1 MATYSRSSNLPATTS
16 QSQVPSTTSASSVSQ
31 MGSKELGSI
40 LIRSLETVQ
49 QALDGGDVPVN
60 AEQIEQ
66 AVTKGINKSVIA
78 KGMGKGGVVAQSGS
92 AADKALANYWE
103 QKKYNEW
110 KKEQDR
116 QKKLDDE
123 ERKRRED
130 NWNKKVDE
138 AFQNINSFSK
148 NPLKGFSDMLDKGVK
163 GLFKGVGHTMDKS
176 FGEIGKDVK
185 DGFGKALAPAKAVG
199 TLVGSGLGAAKS
211 GVIAG
216 AAGVSAIRDRIAG
229 GKVATGQATESGATM
244 GDLIESDN
252 EKQLE
257 KEEQQQEVQ
266 QEQSEKMGELVE
278 EQKKSNK
285 LAELKF
291 GLVIAGIAGVVAAIP
306 AIAGAILPVINNIPT
321 YLKDAGV
328 KVAALISGPNSVG
341 NQIKLTLQQTL
352 ASLADSNNP
361 IVAALGKPFA
371 YGASAELKE
380 EQAAKQAIANE
391 KLNASGASEAM
402 HNLTK
407 DVGAKNASLSSW
419 SKDSASFAKNMSKT
433 DKKKY
438 DSLKKKPLKNWT
450 DDDIKWLE
458 ERLPTD
464 QFQQFQKIH
473 DAALALAELSDVYEK
488 VKADK
493 GTKRDFAAE
502 RAAMAEAGAEYESEK
517 KAEWRLNAL
526 EEGKLSAYDL
536 RTDKEWG
543 NNAELQAAIQSK
555 PELLSNLRQENYFEK
570 LGNAGMDY
578 NEAWGK
584 TLKDTLHD
592 VFGYDIKEK
601 QTGVNLTVGSS
612 NVAPALA
619 N

>member
-16 QSQVPSTTSASSVSQ
+16 QSQVPSTSSASSVSQ

-176 FGEIGKDVK
+176 FGEIGKDIK

-199 TLVGSGLGAAKS
+199 TLVGSGIGAAKN

-216 AAGVSAIRDRIAG
+216 AAGVSAIKDKIASK
-229 GKVATGQATESGATM
+229 KVATGQATESGAAM
-244 GDLIESDN
+244 GDLIESDD

-257 KEEQQQEVQ
+257 KEEQEQEVQ

-306 AIAGAILPVINNIPT
+306 AIAGAILPVINNIPNH
-321 YLKDAGV
+321 LKDAGV
-328 KVAALISGPNSVG
+328 KIAALVSGPNSIL
-341 NQIKLTLQQTL
+341 NQVMLGVEKVLDKVRIPGIGKLFGDMTDDEKADYKNLKGQEDIKEYNKLQRKASNELTSIAMNTGV
-352 ASLADSNNP
+352 DSDDYDLTSEEGRQAY
-361 IVAALGKPFA
+361 AAAVLEG
-371 YGASAELKE
+371 
-380 EQAAKQAIANE
+380 QR
-391 KLNASGASEAM
+391 
-402 HNLTK
+402 
-407 DVGAKNASLSSW
+407 KNAS
-419 SKDSASFAKNMSKT
+419 DYGYDFDEYSARSQIQGTLMRYNKYMSDADKIKASNQEDFDRYFAYQDMEAPKT
-433 DKKKY
+433 EEYYANKKK
-438 DSLKKKPLKNWT
+438 K
-450 DDDIKWLE
+450 
-458 ERLPTD
+458 
-464 QFQQFQKIH
+464 
-473 DAALALAELSDVYEK
+473 
-488 VKADK
+488 
-493 GTKRDFAAE
+493 
-502 RAAMAEAGAEYESEK
+502 MAEEGAKWEAEK
-517 KAEWRLNAL
+517 KAEWRLNEL
-526 EEGKLSAYDL
+526 KEGKLSAYDL
-536 RTDKEWG
+536 RTDKEWA
-543 NNAELQAAIQSK
+543 NNAELQAAIQGN
-555 PELLSNLRQENYFEK
+555 PELLSNLRQENYFER